1 MKENINRVE
10 LYYSIINI
18 VDYLAL
24 ADIDRN
30 DASELYRILDK
41 LLRIE
46 ADRMG
51 EDVNDT
57 FKSIADANDAGE
69 ARSWQGMVAI
79 FKHLHET
86 GERR

>member
-1 MKENINRVE
+1 MENINRVE

-24 ADIDRN
+24 AEIDKN

-51 EDVNDT
+51 EDINDV

-69 ARSWQGMVAI
+69 AKSWQDMVAI
-79 FKHLHET
+79 FEHLYEN